1 MSPLALSC
9 VIFLLVLGGIFIGA
23 AFRRALPE
31 NHLSRE
37 TQDVVRL
44 GAGLTATIAA
54 LERTWPIAVQM
65 SLFTRSG
72 HLLRYRNL
80 FSN

>member
-1 MSPLALSC
+1 MPASSNYTAKDRPLRRPPEDREIEKA
-9 VIFLLVLGGIFIGA
+9 VLTHGTF
-23 AFRRALPE
+23 
-31 NHLSRE
+31 S
-37 TQDVVRL
+37 VRWP

-80 FSN
+80 LAIEELPR